1 MNLNIDVIVFI
12 IIAVIL
18 FLAVK
23 YSIPHF
29 KGQGACCGGGGKTVR
44 VKPKKL
50 GKVISTRIV
59 RIEGMH
65 CEHCY
70 TRVHNVL
77 NSIEGVS
84 ARVNGRKG
92 QALVKLARDINN
104 TMIEQAIS
112 DLGYKVVSI
121 DERQK

>member
-1 MNLNIDVIVFI
+1 MINIIVFI
-12 IIAVIL
+12 VIAVIL

-29 KGQGACCGGGGKTVR
+29 KGQGACCGGGGGTVR

-50 GKVISTRIV
+50 SKVISTKVV
-59 RIEGMH
+59 RIDGMH

-70 TRVHNVL
+70 TRVYNVL
-77 NSIEGVS
+77 NSIDGVN

-92 QALVKLARDINN
+92 QAVLKLERDIKNVV
-104 TMIEQAIS
+104 IEQAIS
-112 DLGYKVVSI
+112 DLGYKVVSVE
-121 DERQK
+121 ER